1 MYDKGFSVIEAVI
14 SLVIVSTMI
23 LITLEFNQY
32 SSTILQRK
40 KDNSEIQPVI
50 LSDRYK
56 GYDIC
61 FLDSEYATSSIKYI
75 ALQYVTSAVGRN
87 GYIFVTS
94 DSTKSSDP
102 DLYIIKDGAIKSALS
117 TGPGLRD
124 IAITKDYAYVANTS
138 SLSQVQKI
146 SIQDVF
152 HPQVVSSYSFASTG
166 NAIRFD
172 QDKIY
177 VGAEKAY
184 SPELAIL
191 DANLDPLASFE
202 TSSQINDIYVTDKV
216 YVAASD
222 INQLHILGEDSFS
235 PGGWETQ
242 QGKSIAAS
250 GSEIYFG
257 RTVGGFN
264 NKSNHE
270 LFLLGSTS
278 VDIGT
283 GVYGLLSSNDLLF
296 VASKGIQVWKKPFTY
311 MYTISLQSDPISISC
326 DKDKIVVGLKDGI
339 AIITFSYAY

>member
-1 MYDKGFSVIEAVI
+1 
-14 SLVIVSTMI
+14 MI
-23 LITLEFNQY
+23 LITLEFNQH
-32 SSTILQRK
+32 SLFILQRK
-40 KDNSEIQPVI
+40 KENSEILPVV

-61 FLDSEYATSSIKYI
+61 FLDSNYATSSITYI
-75 ALQYVTSAVGRN
+75 SLSHVTSAVGRN
-87 GYIFVTS
+87 GYIFVTA
-94 DSTKSSDP
+94 DSTKSADP

-124 IAITKDYAYVANTS
+124 IAVTKEYVYVANTS

-146 SIQDVF
+146 DIRNIYTP
-152 HPQVVSSYSFASTG
+152 HVVASYSFASTG

-177 VGAEKAY
+177 IGAEKAY

-191 DANLDPLASFE
+191 DTNLSPFTSFE
-202 TSSQINDIYVTDKV
+202 TSSQINDIYITNKV

-222 INQLHILGEDSFS
+222 INQLHILGESSFS
-235 PGGWETQ
+235 PSGWETQ

-250 GSEIYFG
+250 GSEKYFG

-296 VASKGIQVWKKPFTY
+296 IASKGVQVWKKPFTY
-311 MYTISLQSDPISISC
+311 MYTISLQNDPISISC
-326 DKDKIVVGLKDGI
+326 DKNKLVLGLKDGV
-339 AIITFSYAY
+339 AIINFAYAY